1 MRSSVPSPRARTLPE
16 SRDYSRSAS
25 RRRAQHDPE
34 ALTVAQL
41 PDLLA
46 RYGALVVFAWSFA
59 VQGGAPIPA
68 VPMLLGAGALAGAG
82 KLNLALAL
90 GAAITATL
98 AADVVWYTLG
108 RSMGMRVLG
117 TICRFSL
124 DPDSAA
130 RHAKERFL
138 AHRARVLIVAKFL
151 PGLNPLASALA
162 GVVALNPMSFLLYD
176 TAGALLWA
184 GIWFTVGYLGS
195 DLVALL
201 ASRVAPV
208 GKPLAVGLAVLLIAY
223 LLSKYARRR
232 RFFRHLRAARLTPL
246 ELKRRLEAGDPLV
259 IVDLRTALD
268 IETSPYRIP
277 GARWFAPEVLEH
289 PTHEI
294 PRDSEVV
301 FYCREP
307 REATS
312 AWMGR
317 RLGFKNVHALSGG
330 LEAWREAGFD
340 TEPLT
345 SEPPNSR
352 SGVSPPP

>member
-1 MRSSVPSPRARTLPE
+1 M
-16 SRDYSRSAS
+16 
-25 RRRAQHDPE
+25 
-34 ALTVAQL
+34 AQL

-98 AADVVWYTLG
+98 AADVVWYSMG

-117 TICRFSL
+117 TLCRFSL

-162 GVVALNPMSFLLYD
+162 GVVTLSLGSFLIYD
-176 TAGALLWA
+176 VAGAIAWA
-184 GIWFTVGYLGS
+184 GTYMTLGYLCS

-201 ASRVAPV
+201 VSRAAPV
-208 GKPLAVGLAVLLIAY
+208 GKPLAIGL
-223 LLSKYARRR
+223 
-232 RFFRHLRAARLTPL
+232 
-246 ELKRRLEAGDPLV
+246 
-259 IVDLRTALD
+259 
-268 IETSPYRIP
+268 
-277 GARWFAPEVLEH
+277 
-289 PTHEI
+289 
-294 PRDSEVV
+294 
-301 FYCREP
+301 
-307 REATS
+307 
-312 AWMGR
+312 
-317 RLGFKNVHALSGG
+317 
-330 LEAWREAGFD
+330 
-340 TEPLT
+340 
-345 SEPPNSR
+345 
-352 SGVSPPP
+352 GV